1 MPSDQDENRTVWQDA
16 DELEWELPGAAG
28 GSPVASMLP
37 DEDDRPLAEDIDTD
51 DLEPDTES
59 DLLQW
64 SRPPLLSKETLR
76 TVARQLSPVLVPL
89 PFALLVF
96 LFTLPATLQGP
107 PAHPSVLVT
116 GILLLAL
123 TILQGTL
130 LYFAGSN
137 DTLWMVYIACGYAL
151 FIVAGVFAV
160 FGPMTALVTLGV
172 LILLGFI
179 LAQRG
184 IRPTREGYVDLVES
198 FGKYTHT
205 LYPGLNLLM
214 PWERISHRL
223 NTQETTWTCPMMR
236 VPTSRDQDVQLTA
249 TISYQLLPEDAHLA
263 ALTVKTWEASL
274 QTLFIGTIQSVVN
287 ELTPGDFVAWTQSIY
302 TRASSDANS
311 FNPAAATR
319 WDRINTTLSRRMQ
332 DRVATWG
339 VQVNWV
345 RIQDITLLPNPQGT
359 HPARAAG
366 DTGGTTEMIK
376 PELLLA
382 PASPEP
388 PRPPKVEP
396 VQKLPQPAAPAA
408 SSPPPASGGKL
419 PGVEAMKDMYSAIRQ
434 NAITDPVVIMD
445 VARQF
450 ENLAND
456 PVASKTIDFDAA
468 RAANTL
474 RQRAQRIQELAQQR
488 SSAQATQQKQE
499 G

>member
-1 MPSDQDENRTVWQDA
+1 MPSDQDENRAVWQNA
-16 DELEWELPGAAG
+16 DELEWELPAAAS
-28 GSPVASMLP
+28 GSPVASMLS
-37 DEDDRPLAEDIDTD
+37 DEDDQSLAEDIDTD
-51 DLEPDTES
+51 DLLEPDTES
-59 DLLQW
+59 DLLHW

-116 GILLLAL
+116 GMLLLAL

-137 DTLWMVYIACGYAL
+137 ATLWMLYIVCGYAL
-151 FIVAGVFAV
+151 FIVARVLQV
-160 FGPMTALVTLGV
+160 FGRTGVLLALGV

-184 IRPTREGYVDLVES
+184 IRPTKEGHVDLVES

-214 PWERISHRL
+214 PWERVSHRL
-223 NTQETTWTCPMMR
+223 NTQETTWTCPLMR

-263 ALTVKTWEASL
+263 ALTVKDWEASL
-274 QTLFIGTIQSVVN
+274 QKLFVGTVQSVIN

-302 TRASSDANS
+302 TRTSSDAG

-345 RIQDITLLPNPQGT
+345 RVQDITLLPNT
-359 HPARAAG
+359 SNAHPVRMAG
-366 DTGGTTEMIK
+366 DLGGTTEMIK
-376 PELLLA
+376 PDPAPA

-388 PRPPKVEP
+388 VRLERVETVQNPPP
-396 VQKLPQPAAPAA
+396 PAAPAA
-408 SSPPPASGGKL
+408 SSPAPGNKL
-419 PGVEAMKDMYSAIRQ
+419 PSVETMKDMYNAIRQ
-434 NAITDPVVIMD
+434 GAITDPVVIMD

-474 RQRAQRIQELAQQR
+474 RQRAQKMQELAQMR
-488 SSAQATQQKQE
+488 AAAKKQE

>member
-1 MPSDQDENRTVWQDA
+1 MPSDQDESRTVWQNA
-16 DELEWELPGAAG
+16 DELEWELPPVS
-28 GSPVASMLP
+28 GSPVTSMVS
-37 DEDDRPLAEDIDTD
+37 DADDQSQAEEIDTD
-51 DLEPDTES
+51 ALLGPDTES
-59 DLLQW
+59 DLLHW
-64 SRPPLLSKETLR
+64 SRPPLFSKETLR
-76 TVARQLSPVLVPL
+76 TIARQLSPVLIPL
-89 PFALLVF
+89 PFALLIF

-107 PAHPSVLVT
+107 PAHPPVLVMAL
-116 GILLLAL
+116 LLLAL
-123 TILQGTL
+123 MLLQGGL

-137 DTLWMVYIACGYAL
+137 DTLWMLSIACGYAL
-151 FIVAGVFAV
+151 FIVAGAFAA
-160 FGPMTALVTLGV
+160 FGLPAALVTLGLLV
-172 LILLGFI
+172 LLGFI

-184 IRPTREGYVDLVES
+184 IRPTKEGYVDLVES

-214 PWERISHRL
+214 PWERVSHRL
-223 NTQETTWTCPMMR
+223 NTQETTWTCPLMR

-263 ALTVKTWEASL
+263 ALTVKDWETSL
-274 QTLFIGTIQSVVN
+274 QKLFVGTVQSVIN

-302 TRASSDANS
+302 TRTSSDAG

-345 RIQDITLLPNPQGT
+345 RVQDITLLPNTSNAQQ
-359 HPARAAG
+359 ARLAG
-366 DTGGTTEMIK
+366 DLGGTTEMIK
-376 PELLLA
+376 PDPA
-382 PASPEP
+382 PALKSPEP
-388 PRPPKVEP
+388 VRLERVETIQSPPP
-396 VQKLPQPAAPAA
+396 PAPPAA
-408 SSPPPASGGKL
+408 SPSAPGNKL
-419 PGVEAMKDMYSAIRQ
+419 PSVETMKDMYNAIRQ
-434 NAITDPVVIMD
+434 SVITDPVVIMD

-474 RQRAQRIQELAQQR
+474 RQRAQKMQELAQMR
-488 SSAQATQQKQE
+488 AAAKKQE

>member
-1 MPSDQDENRTVWQDA
+1 MPSDQDENRAVWQNA
-16 DELEWELPGAAG
+16 DELEWELPAVS
-28 GSPVASMLP
+28 GSPVASMLS
-37 DEDDRPLAEDIDTD
+37 DEDDQSLAEDIDTD
-51 DLEPDTES
+51 DLLQPDTES
-59 DLLQW
+59 DLLHW
-64 SRPPLLSKETLR
+64 NRPPLLSKETLR
-76 TVARQLSPVLVPL
+76 TVARQLSPVIVPL

-116 GILLLAL
+116 GMLLLAL

-137 DTLWMVYIACGYAL
+137 DTLWMLYIACGYAL

-160 FGPMTALVTLGV
+160 FGPTTALVALGV

-184 IRPTREGYVDLVES
+184 IRPTKEGHVDLVES

-214 PWERISHRL
+214 PWERVSHRL
-223 NTQETTWTCPMMR
+223 NTQETTWTCPLMR

-263 ALTVKTWEASL
+263 ALTVKDWETSL
-274 QTLFIGTIQSVVN
+274 QKLFIGTVQSVIN

-302 TRASSDANS
+302 TRTGSDAG

-345 RIQDITLLPNPQGT
+345 RVQDITLLPNTTLNAHQ
-359 HPARAAG
+359 ASIAAANL
-366 DTGGTTEMIK
+366 GGTTEIIRPDPAPTLK
-376 PELLLA
+376 APESVKLERVETVQSPPPPA
-382 PASPEP
+382 P
-388 PRPPKVEP
+388 
-396 VQKLPQPAAPAA
+396 PAA
-408 SSPPPASGGKL
+408 SPQTSGAKL
-419 PGVEAMKDMYSAIRQ
+419 PSVETMKDMYNAIRQ
-434 NAITDPVVIMD
+434 SIITDPVVILD

-450 ENLAND
+450 ESLAND

-474 RQRAQRIQELAQQR
+474 RQRAQKMQELAQMR
-488 SSAQATQQKQE
+488 AAAKKQE

>member
-1 MPSDQDENRTVWQDA
+1 MPSDQDENRAVWQNA
-16 DELEWELPGAAG
+16 DELEWELPAAAS
-28 GSPVASMLP
+28 GSPVASMLS
-37 DEDDRPLAEDIDTD
+37 DEDDQSLAEDIDTD
-51 DLEPDTES
+51 DLLEPDTES
-59 DLLQW
+59 DLLHW

-116 GILLLAL
+116 GMLLLAL

-137 DTLWMVYIACGYAL
+137 DTLWMLYIVCGYAL

-160 FGPMTALVTLGV
+160 FGPTAVLLALGV

-184 IRPTREGYVDLVES
+184 IRPTKEGHVDLVES

-214 PWERISHRL
+214 PWERVSHRL
-223 NTQETTWTCPMMR
+223 NTQETTWTCPLMR

-263 ALTVKTWEASL
+263 ALTVKDWEASL
-274 QTLFIGTIQSVVN
+274 QKLFIGTVQSVIN

-302 TRASSDANS
+302 TRTSSDAG

-345 RIQDITLLPNPQGT
+345 RVQDITLLPNT
-359 HPARAAG
+359 SNAHPVRMAG
-366 DTGGTTEMIK
+366 DLGGTTEMIK
-376 PELLLA
+376 PDPAPA

-388 PRPPKVEP
+388 VRLERVETVQNPPP
-396 VQKLPQPAAPAA
+396 PAAPAA
-408 SSPPPASGGKL
+408 SSPAPGNKL
-419 PGVEAMKDMYSAIRQ
+419 PSVETMKDMYNAIRQ
-434 NAITDPVVIMD
+434 GAITDPVVIMD

-474 RQRAQRIQELAQQR
+474 RQRAQKMQELAQMR
-488 SSAQATQQKQE
+488 AAAKKQE

>member
-1 MPSDQDENRTVWQDA
+1 MPSDQDENRAVWQNA
-16 DELEWELPGAAG
+16 DELEWELPAAAS
-28 GSPVASMLP
+28 GSPVASMSS
-37 DEDDRPLAEDIDTD
+37 DEDDQSLAEDIDTD
-51 DLEPDTES
+51 DLLEPDTES
-59 DLLQW
+59 DLLHW
-64 SRPPLLSKETLR
+64 GRPPLLSKETLR

-116 GILLLAL
+116 GMLLLAL

-137 DTLWMVYIACGYAL
+137 DTLWMLYIACGYAL
-151 FIVAGVFAV
+151 FIVAGVFAA
-160 FGPMTALVTLGV
+160 FGPTTALVALGV

-184 IRPTREGYVDLVES
+184 IRPTKEGHVDLVES

-214 PWERISHRL
+214 PWERVSYRL
-223 NTQETTWTCPMMR
+223 NTQETTWTCPLMR

-263 ALTVKTWEASL
+263 ALTVKDWEASL
-274 QTLFIGTIQSVVN
+274 QKLFIGTVQSVIN

-302 TRASSDANS
+302 TRTSSDAG

-345 RIQDITLLPNPQGT
+345 RVQDITLLPNTSNAHQ
-359 HPARAAG
+359 ARVAS
-366 DTGGTTEMIK
+366 DLGGTTEMIK
-376 PELLLA
+376 PDPAPA

-388 PRPPKVEP
+388 VRLERVETIQNPPP
-396 VQKLPQPAAPAA
+396 PAAPAA
-408 SSPPPASGGKL
+408 SAPAPGSKL
-419 PGVEAMKDMYSAIRQ
+419 PSVETMKDMYNAIRQ
-434 NAITDPVVIMD
+434 GAITDPVVIMD

-474 RQRAQRIQELAQQR
+474 RQRAQKMQELAQMR
-488 SSAQATQQKQE
+488 ATAKKQE

>member
-1 MPSDQDENRTVWQDA
+1 MPSDQDENRAVWQDA
-16 DELEWELPGAAG
+16 DELEWELPGAAS
-28 GSPVASMLP
+28 GSPVASMLS
-37 DEDDRPLAEDIDTD
+37 DEDDQSLAEDIDTD
-51 DLEPDTES
+51 DLLEPDTES

-116 GILLLAL
+116 GILLLVL

-137 DTLWMVYIACGYAL
+137 DTLWMLYIACGYAL
-151 FIVAGVFAV
+151 FIVAGVFAA
-160 FGPMTALVTLGV
+160 FGPMTSLVALGV
-172 LILLGFI
+172 LVLLGFI

-184 IRPTREGYVDLVES
+184 IRPTREGHVDLVES

-263 ALTVKTWEASL
+263 ALTAKNWEASL

-302 TRASSDANS
+302 TRSSSDASS

-339 VQVNWV
+339 VQINWV
-345 RIQDITLLPNPQGT
+345 RIQDITLLPNPPGT
-359 HPARAAG
+359 HPARAVG
-366 DTGGTTEMIK
+366 NTGGTTEVMK
-376 PELLLA
+376 PEPLPA

-388 PRPPKVEP
+388 VRLARVET
-396 VQKLPQPAAPAA
+396 VQHPPQPAAPAA
-408 SSPPPASGGKL
+408 SSPPPVGNKL
-419 PGVEAMKDMYSAIRQ
+419 PGVETMKDMYNAIRQ

-450 ENLAND
+450 ENLATD
-456 PVASKTIDFDAA
+456 SVASQTIDFDAA

-474 RQRAQRIQELAQQR
+474 RQRAQKIQELAQAR
-488 SSAQATQQKQE
+488 SAAQQKQD

>member
-1 MPSDQDENRTVWQDA
+1 MPSDQDENRAVWQNA
-16 DELEWELPGAAG
+16 DELEWELPAAAS
-28 GSPVASMLP
+28 GSPVASMLS
-37 DEDDRPLAEDIDTD
+37 DEDDQSLAEDIDTD
-51 DLEPDTES
+51 DLLEPDTES
-59 DLLQW
+59 DLLHW

-116 GILLLAL
+116 GMLLLAL

-137 DTLWMVYIACGYAL
+137 DTLWMLYIVCGYAL

-160 FGPMTALVTLGV
+160 FGPTAVLLALGV

-184 IRPTREGYVDLVES
+184 IRPTKEGHVDLVES

-214 PWERISHRL
+214 PWERVSHRL
-223 NTQETTWTCPMMR
+223 NTQETTWTCPLMR

-263 ALTVKTWEASL
+263 ALTVKDWEASL
-274 QTLFIGTIQSVVN
+274 QKLFIGTVQSVIN

-302 TRASSDANS
+302 TRTSSDAG

-345 RIQDITLLPNPQGT
+345 RVQDITLLPNT
-359 HPARAAG
+359 SNAHPVRMAG
-366 DTGGTTEMIK
+366 DLGGTTEMIK
-376 PELLLA
+376 PDPAPA

-388 PRPPKVEP
+388 VRLERVETVQNPPP
-396 VQKLPQPAAPAA
+396 PAAPAA
-408 SSPPPASGGKL
+408 SSPAPGNNL
-419 PGVEAMKDMYSAIRQ
+419 PSVETMKDMYNAIRQ
-434 NAITDPVVIMD
+434 GAITDPVVIMD

-474 RQRAQRIQELAQQR
+474 RQRAQKMQELAQMR
-488 SSAQATQQKQE
+488 AAAKKQE

>member
-1 MPSDQDENRTVWQDA
+1 MPSDQDENRAVWQNA
-16 DELEWELPGAAG
+16 DELEWELPAAAS
-28 GSPVASMLP
+28 GSPVASMLS
-37 DEDDRPLAEDIDTD
+37 DEDDQSLAEDIDTD
-51 DLEPDTES
+51 DLLEPDTES
-59 DLLQW
+59 DLLHW

-116 GILLLAL
+116 GMLLLAL

-137 DTLWMVYIACGYAL
+137 DTLWMLYIVCGYAL

-160 FGPMTALVTLGV
+160 FGPTAVLLALGV

-184 IRPTREGYVDLVES
+184 IRPTKEGHVDLVES

-214 PWERISHRL
+214 PWERVSHRL
-223 NTQETTWTCPMMR
+223 NTQETTWTCPLMR

-263 ALTVKTWEASL
+263 ALTVKDWEASL
-274 QTLFIGTIQSVVN
+274 QKLFIGTVQSVIN

-302 TRASSDANS
+302 TRTSSDAG

-345 RIQDITLLPNPQGT
+345 RVQDITLLPNTSNAHQ
-359 HPARAAG
+359 ARIAG
-366 DTGGTTEMIK
+366 DLGGTTEMIR
-376 PELLLA
+376 PDPA
-382 PASPEP
+382 PTLTSPEP
-388 PRPPKVEP
+388 VRLERVETVQNPPP
-396 VQKLPQPAAPAA
+396 PAAPAA
-408 SSPPPASGGKL
+408 SSPAPGNKL
-419 PGVEAMKDMYSAIRQ
+419 PSVETMKDMYNAIRQ
-434 NAITDPVVIMD
+434 GAITDPVVIMD

-474 RQRAQRIQELAQQR
+474 RQRAQKMQELAQMR
-488 SSAQATQQKQE
+488 AAAKKQE

>member
-1 MPSDQDENRTVWQDA
+1 MPSDQDENRAVWQNA
-16 DELEWELPGAAG
+16 DELEWELPPAAS
-28 GSPVASMLP
+28 GSPVASMLS
-37 DEDDRPLAEDIDTD
+37 DEDDQSLAEDIDTD
-51 DLEPDTES
+51 DLLEPDTES
-59 DLLQW
+59 DLLHW

-76 TVARQLSPVLVPL
+76 TVARQLSPVIVPL

-116 GILLLAL
+116 GMLLLAL

-137 DTLWMVYIACGYAL
+137 DTLWMLYIACGYAL

-160 FGPMTALVTLGV
+160 FGPTTALVALGV

-184 IRPTREGYVDLVES
+184 IRPTKEGHVDLVES

-214 PWERISHRL
+214 PWERVSHRL
-223 NTQETTWTCPMMR
+223 NTQETTWTCPLMR

-263 ALTVKTWEASL
+263 ALTVKDWEASL
-274 QTLFIGTIQSVVN
+274 QKLFIGTVQSVIN

-302 TRASSDANS
+302 TRTSSDAG

-345 RIQDITLLPNPQGT
+345 RIQDITLLPNTSNAPQ
-359 HPARAAG
+359 ARMAG
-366 DTGGTTEMIK
+366 DLGGTTEMIR
-376 PELLLA
+376 PDPA
-382 PASPEP
+382 PTLTSPEP
-388 PRPPKVEP
+388 VRLERVET
-396 VQKLPQPAAPAA
+396 VQNP
-408 SSPPPASGGKL
+408 PPPAPSNKL
-419 PGVEAMKDMYSAIRQ
+419 PSVETMKDMYNAIRQ
-434 NAITDPVVIMD
+434 GAITDPVVIMD

-474 RQRAQRIQELAQQR
+474 RQRAQRMQELAQMR
-488 SSAQATQQKQE
+488 AAAKKQE

>member
-1 MPSDQDENRTVWQDA
+1 MPSDQDENRTVWQNA
-16 DELEWELPGAAG
+16 DELEWELPAVS
-28 GSPVASMLP
+28 GSPVTSMLS
-37 DEDDRPLAEDIDTD
+37 DEDDQSLAEDIDTD
-51 DLEPDTES
+51 DLLEPDTES
-59 DLLQW
+59 DVLHW
-64 SRPPLLSKETLR
+64 SRPSLLNKETLR
-76 TVARQLSPVLVPL
+76 TVARQLSPVLFPL

-96 LFTLPATLQGP
+96 FFTLPATLQGP

-123 TILQGTL
+123 TLLQGAL

-137 DTLWMVYIACGYAL
+137 DTLWMLYIVCGYAL
-151 FIVAGVFAV
+151 FIVVGAFAA
-160 FGPMTALVTLGV
+160 FGPIAALVTLGT

-184 IRPTREGYVDLVES
+184 VRPTKEGYVDLVES
-198 FGKYTHT
+198 FGRYTHT

-214 PWERISHRL
+214 PWERVSHRL
-223 NTQETTWTCPMMR
+223 NIQETTWTCPLMR

-263 ALTVKTWEASL
+263 ALTVKDWEASL
-274 QTLFIGTIQSVVN
+274 QKLFIGTVQSVIN

-302 TRASSDANS
+302 TRTGSDAG

-339 VQVNWV
+339 VQINWV
-345 RIQDITLLPNPQGT
+345 RIQDITLLPNT
-359 HPARAAG
+359 SHAHPASIAA
-366 DTGGTTEMIK
+366 DLGGTTEIIR
-376 PELLLA
+376 PDPA
-382 PASPEP
+382 PAPQAPEP
-388 PRPPKVEP
+388 VRLERVETVQSPPP
-396 VQKLPQPAAPAA
+396 PPPPAA
-408 SSPPPASGGKL
+408 SSPASGAKL
-419 PGVEAMKDMYSAIRQ
+419 PSVETLKDMYNAIRQ
-434 NAITDPVVIMD
+434 SIITDPVVILD

-450 ENLAND
+450 ESLAND

-474 RQRAQRIQELAQQR
+474 RQRAQKMQELAQMR
-488 SSAQATQQKQE
+488 AAAKKQE